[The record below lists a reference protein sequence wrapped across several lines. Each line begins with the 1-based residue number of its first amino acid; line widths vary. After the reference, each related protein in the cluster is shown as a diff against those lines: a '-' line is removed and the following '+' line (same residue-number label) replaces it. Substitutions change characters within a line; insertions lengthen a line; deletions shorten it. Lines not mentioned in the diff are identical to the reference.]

1 MKMSFTQE
9 KGLNINPKQ
18 VQAYVA
24 PGGFCDGC
32 DKRCEFGHEYTS
44 VNYTRYIYPTING
57 FIILSYVDENSQI
70 QTTSDIVTP
79 NGMTAQTRQK
89 EVIAKALAGKIA
101 RLCDHYKTR

>member
-1 MKMSFTQE
+1 MSFTQ
-9 KGLNINPKQ
+9 KKRTNINPKQ

-32 DKRCEFGHEYTS
+32 DKQCELGYEYIS

-79 NGMTAQTRQK
+79 NGITAQARQK
-89 EVIAKALAGKIA
+89 ELTAKLAGKIA
-101 RLCDHYKTR
+101 RLCDNYKTR

>member
-1 MKMSFTQE
+1 MSFTQE
-9 KGLNINPKQ
+9 KRTNINPKQ

-32 DKRCEFGHEYTS
+32 DKRCEFGHEYIS

-57 FIILSYVDENSQI
+57 FIISCYVDENSQI

-79 NGMTAQTRQK
+79 NGITAQARQK
-89 EVIAKALAGKIA
+89 ELTAKVLAGKIA
-101 RLCDHYKTR
+101 RLCDHYRQK